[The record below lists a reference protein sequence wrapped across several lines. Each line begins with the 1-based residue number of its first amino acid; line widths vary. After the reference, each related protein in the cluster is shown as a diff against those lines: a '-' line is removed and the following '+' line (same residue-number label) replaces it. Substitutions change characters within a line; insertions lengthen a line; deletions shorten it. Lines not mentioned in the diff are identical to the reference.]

1 MVTAKEIPPGGVG
14 EVKVTF
20 RTKGYQGKIKKS
32 VTVETNDS
40 ENQRVA
46 LSVGGEVVADV
57 MVEPR
62 YINFRNVSKE
72 NPAQPIQ
79 LEISLREGKGLKIRS
94 VSADNPSI
102 VLKEQKK
109 TGNQAAYTVSLAE
122 NVPVGRLTGKIV
134 VDTNSRQSPK
144 IQIPFYAFVQ
154 GRVTVTPQLL
164 SFGVIPPGEPS
175 RREITLR
182 GTGDRGFSVERV
194 TATTDLITTEVVPEP
209 EGGGYRIL
217 VTYDP
222 KGKTRGRVSEKLTIL
237 VEDGGE
243 EILEVPVYGTI
254 HEAPKS
260 QASP

>member
-40 ENQRVA
+40 DNQRLA
-46 LSVGGEVVADV
+46 LSVSGEVVADV

-62 YINFRNVSKE
+62 YVNFRNVSKE
-72 NPAQPIQ
+72 NPPQPVQ
-79 LEISLREGKGLKIRS
+79 LEITLREGKGLKIRS
-94 VSADNPSI
+94 VSADSPSI
-102 VLKEQKK
+102 VLKEK
-109 TGNQAAYTVSLAE
+109 
-122 NVPVGRLTGKIV
+122 VPVGRVSGKIV
-134 VDTNSRQSPK
+134 VDTNSKQSPK
-144 IQIPFYAFVQ
+144 IEIPFYAFVQ

-175 RREITLR
+175 SREITLR

-209 EGGGYRIL
+209 EGGVYRIR

-222 KGKTRGRVSEKLTIL
+222 KDKTKGRVSEKLTIL
-237 VEDGGE
+237 VGDGEE

-254 HEAPKS
+254 HEAPKRP
-260 QASP
+260 ASP